1 MLPADPA
8 QSRVSVRWHGP
19 IQHREGTDM
28 NRSRS
33 ASLFGSSLLR
43 GSALALASLALLVP
57 ASMAQTPVS
66 DAAHASHPA
75 HIHSGSCAELGEV
88 VYPLTDVAL
97 PAGEMMG
104 ADGGHPVESSDT
116 NLPDVSL
123 QDILGGQYAVNVH
136 LSADEIGTYI
146 ACGNIG
152 GVVDARENGDG
163 QEISV
168 GLAELNDSGY
178 VGVAWLGDD
187 GNGGTNV
194 GLTLINLDEMGGHD
208 MSSMATPAA

>member
-1 MLPADPA
+1 M
-8 QSRVSVRWHGP
+8 RWHGP
-19 IQHREGTDM
+19 IQHHEGTDM

-33 ASLFGSSLLR
+33 ASSFGGSLLR
-43 GSALALASLALLVP
+43 GSALALVSLALLVP
-57 ASMAQTPVS
+57 VSTAQTPVS
-66 DAAHASHPA
+66 EGAHAAHPA
-75 HIHSGSCAELGEV
+75 HIHAGSCTELGEV

-97 PAGEMMG
+97 PQGEMMG
-104 ADGGHPVESSDT
+104 ATGGHAVEISDT
-116 NLPDVSL
+116 NLPDVPL
-123 QDILGGQYAVNVH
+123 QTILDGEYAVNIH

-152 GVVDARENGDG
+152 GVVDSRESGEG

-168 GLAELNDSGY
+168 GLMDLNESGY

-194 GLTLINLDEMGGHD
+194 GINLVNLDEMRGHD

>member
-1 MLPADPA
+1 
-8 QSRVSVRWHGP
+8 
-19 IQHREGTDM
+19 M

-33 ASLFGSSLLR
+33 ASSFGGSLLR
-43 GSALALASLALLVP
+43 GSALALVSLALLVP
-57 ASMAQTPVS
+57 VSTAQTPVS
-66 DAAHASHPA
+66 EGAHAAHPA
-75 HIHSGSCAELGEV
+75 HIHAGSCTELGEV

-97 PAGEMMG
+97 PQGEMMG
-104 ADGGHPVESSDT
+104 ATGGHAVEISDT
-116 NLPDVSL
+116 NLPDVPL
-123 QDILGGQYAVNVH
+123 QTILDGEYAVNIH

-152 GVVDARENGDG
+152 GVVDSRESGEG

-168 GLAELNDSGY
+168 GLMDLNESGY

-194 GLTLINLDEMGGHD
+194 GINLVNLDEMRGHD

>member
-1 MLPADPA
+1 
-8 QSRVSVRWHGP
+8 
-19 IQHREGTDM
+19 M

-33 ASLFGSSLLR
+33 ASLFGGSLLR

-57 ASMAQTPVS
+57 VSTAQTPVS
-66 DAAHASHPA
+66 EGAQMAHPA
-75 HIHSGSCAELGEV
+75 HIHAGSCAELGEV
-88 VYPLTDVAL
+88 IYPLTDVAL

-104 ADGGHPVESSDT
+104 ATGGHPVEISDT
-116 NLPDVSL
+116 NLPDVPL
-123 QDILGGQYAVNVH
+123 QTILDGEHAVNVH

-152 GVVDARENGDG
+152 GIVDSRENGDG

-168 GLAELNDSGY
+168 GLTDLNESGY

-194 GLTLINLDEMGGHD
+194 GITLINLDEMRGHD
-208 MSSMATPAA
+208 MAAMATPAA

>member
-1 MLPADPA
+1 
-8 QSRVSVRWHGP
+8 
-19 IQHREGTDM
+19 M

-33 ASLFGSSLLR
+33 ASLFGGSLLR

-57 ASMAQTPVS
+57 ASMAQTPES
-66 DAAHASHPA
+66 AAMHASHPA

-88 VYPLTDVAL
+88 IYPLTDVAL

-104 ADGGHPVESSDT
+104 AEGGHAVESSDT
-116 NLPDVSL
+116 NLPDVPL
-123 QDILGGQYAVNVH
+123 QTILDGDFAVNVH
-136 LSADEIGTYI
+136 LSSDEIGTYI
-146 ACGNIG
+146 ACGAIG
-152 GVVDARENGDG
+152 GIVDPRENGDG

-194 GLTLINLDEMGGHD
+194 GLTLINLDEMSGHD
-208 MSSMATPAA
+208 MSMMAAATPAP

>member
-1 MLPADPA
+1 M
-8 QSRVSVRWHGP
+8 
-19 IQHREGTDM
+19 T
-28 NRSRS
+28 RSRS
-33 ASLFGSSLLR
+33 ASLFGSPLLR

-57 ASMAQTPVS
+57 ASTAQTPVS
-66 DAAHASHPA
+66 ETAHASHPA
-75 HIHSGSCAELGEV
+75 HIHAGSCAELGEV

-97 PAGEMMG
+97 PVGEMMG
-104 ADGGHPVESSDT
+104 AAGGHPVEISDT
-116 NLPDVSL
+116 NLPDVPL
-123 QDILGGQYAVNVH
+123 KTILDGEYAVNIH

-152 GVVDARENGDG
+152 GIVDARENGEG

-168 GLAELNDSGY
+168 GLADLNESGY

-194 GLTLINLDEMGGHD
+194 GVTLVNLDEMRGHD
-208 MSSMATPAA
+208 MSSMATPGA